1 MTDKEYFLDFW
12 GFKECSVE
20 AEEAWKAKQSMTY
33 KAVSLSIVPDIQ
45 PYKSMITGEIIHSRA
60 KHRNHLRDHNCTEI
74 GNEKVTTKPIE
85 PAKGLREA
93 IERSVYST
101 K

>member
-1 MTDKEYFLDFW
+1 MTEKQHFLNYW
-12 GFKECSVE
+12 GYKIGTEE
-20 AEEAWKAKQSMTY
+20 AEAAWKAKQSMTY
-33 KAVSLSIVPDIQ
+33 ASSSLVIIPDIQ

-60 KHRNHLRDHNCTEI
+60 KHRNHLRDHNCTEV